1 MKTLVVYKSQ
11 TGFTKK
17 YAQWIAERAEGK
29 AIPVSEAKK
38 LKKAD
43 LDQYDAIV
51 YGGWCIAGQISG
63 DAWLRKNYKD
73 FTDKKL
79 VLFACGASPEDYP
92 DTQIFLQK
100 TLNEEE
106 KKYIKLFYCPGGLNY
121 EKMNAGSK
129 LAMKAL
135 VATIRANKKSTKE
148 DLEAADIMSSNYDN
162 TDEKHVE
169 PIISYLYS

>member
-17 YAQWIAERAEGK
+17 YAQWIAEKSEGV
-29 AIPVSEAKK
+29 AITVSEAKK

-51 YGGWCIAGQISG
+51 YGGWCMAGKISG
-63 DAWLRKNYKD
+63 DAWLRNRYKELA
-73 FTDKKL
+73 DKKL

-92 DTQIFLQK
+92 DTQIFLQQ
-100 TLNEEE
+100 TLSDEE

-121 EKMNAGSK
+121 DKMNMGSK

-135 VATIRANKKSTKE
+135 VASIRGNKKSTKE
-148 DLEAADIMSSNYDN
+148 DLEAADVMSSNYDN

>member
-1 MKTLVVYKSQ
+1 MKTLIVYKSQ

-17 YAQWIAERAEGK
+17 YAEWIAEKTEGK
-29 AIPVSEAKK
+29 AITASEAKK
-38 LKKAD
+38 LKIND
-43 LDQYDAIV
+43 LKEYDAIV
-51 YGGWCIAGQISG
+51 YGGWCVAGSISG
-63 DAWLRKNYKD
+63 DAWLRNKYKD
-73 FTDKKL
+73 LTDKKL

-121 EKMNAGSK
+121 EKMGMGSK

-135 VATIRANKKSTKE
+135 VASIKGNKKSSKE
-148 DLEAADIMSSNYDN
+148 DLEAAEVMSSNYDN
-162 TDEKHVE
+162 TDVRHIE